1 MLALSGNKRR
11 SHTTEDEVGSVLTFP
26 SIPDCRGD
34 LAFIEGNVH
43 IPFDI
48 KRVYY
53 LYDVPVG
60 AQRGG
65 HAHRSLQQVLIAVS
79 GSFEVY
85 LDDGQSRITRHLS
98 RPDAG
103 LFIGPMVWREINHFS
118 PHAVCLVLASQ
129 RFDEDDYFREYSA
142 FEAALSG
149 RYGRSV
155 F

>member
-1 MLALSGNKRR
+1 MLAHVAKRRR
-11 SHTTEDEVGSVLTFP
+11 SHTTAVEVGSVLTFP
-26 SIPDCRGD
+26 SVPDRRGD

-43 IPFDI
+43 VPFDI

-53 LYDVPVG
+53 LYDVPAG

-79 GSFEVY
+79 GSFDVY
-85 LDDGQSRITRHLS
+85 LDDGRSRVTRHLS

-103 LFIGPMVWREINHFS
+103 LFIGPMIWREINSFS

-129 RFDEDDYFREYSA
+129 RFDEDDYFREYSD
-142 FEAALSG
+142 FEAALSD
-149 RYGRSV
+149 RYGRSL